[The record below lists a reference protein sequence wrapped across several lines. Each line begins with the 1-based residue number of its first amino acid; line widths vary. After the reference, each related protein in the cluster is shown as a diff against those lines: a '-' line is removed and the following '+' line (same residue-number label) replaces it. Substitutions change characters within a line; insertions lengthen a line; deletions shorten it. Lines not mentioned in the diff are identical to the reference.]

1 MSSIR
6 ARLLVAL
13 IVLVAL
19 ISLLAAGVT
28 YRRVLIETSTLFDY
42 QLRQMAL
49 SLRSQIS
56 LAPRIV
62 ELPPDQGDTDFV
74 VQIWDVFGART
85 YVSRPGLPMIN
96 QTVLGYADLN
106 LRGQTWRAYGLQTA
120 DGVIQIAQPAKVREA
135 LARAAAERVVIPLIF
150 LLPIM
155 IGAVAWIVSRGLLP
169 LRFVAA
175 EVQRR
180 DARTLAPLGIEH
192 LPSEIEPLVGEL
204 NRLLERLQ
212 RAFSA
217 QRAFIADAAHE
228 LRSPLTA
235 LRLQLQLLDRAPD
248 EAERIEARAR
258 LGAAVERAIHLA
270 EQLLALARSEPE
282 ADIDFERV
290 DLAAVAAEG
299 IKDTHDLAVAKNID
313 LGLDAASD
321 LYIQGNREA
330 LRTLVRNLVD
340 NAVRY
345 TPSGGSVQVRCSS
358 TPTEAIF
365 EVNDTGPGIAPADR
379 ERVFD
384 RFYRRAA
391 AQEGGTGLGLAIV
404 KAIAERHG
412 ATVDLGEAP
421 GGGLRVRVA
430 FPRAA

>member
-13 IVLVAL
+13 MVLVAL

-28 YRRVLIETSTLFDY
+28 YRRVLSETSTLFDY

-96 QTVLGYADLN
+96 QTVLGYADLT

-120 DGVIQIAQPAKVREA
+120 DGVIQIAQPTKVREA
-135 LARAAAERVVIPLIF
+135 LARAAAERVVIPLIL

-180 DARTLAPLGIEH
+180 DARTLAPLGTDH
-192 LPSEIEPLVGEL
+192 LPSEIEPLVSEL

-248 EAERIEARAR
+248 EPQRFEARAR
-258 LGAAVERAIHLA
+258 LGAAVDRAIHLA

-282 ADIDFERV
+282 AAMEFERV

-345 TPSGGSVQVRCSS
+345 TPAGGRVQVRCSR
-358 TPTEAIF
+358 TPAETLLEI
-365 EVNDTGPGIAPADR
+365 NDTGPGITPADR

-412 ATVDLGEAP
+412 APVDLGEAP
-421 GGGLRVRVA
+421 GGGLRVRVI
-430 FPRAA
+430 FPRPS

>member
-28 YRRVLIETSTLFDY
+28 YRRVLSETSTLFDY

-62 ELPPDQGDTDFV
+62 ELPPDQGDSDFV

-96 QTVLGYADLN
+96 QTVLGYADLSV
-106 LRGQTWRAYGLQTA
+106 RGQTWRAYGLQTA
-120 DGVIQIAQPAKVREA
+120 DGVIQIAQPVQVREG
-135 LARAAAERVVIPLIF
+135 LARAAAERVIIPLVL

-169 LRFVAA
+169 LRYVAA

-180 DARTLAPLGIEH
+180 DARTLAPLGTAD
-192 LPSEIEPLVGEL
+192 LPREIEPLVSEL

-235 LRLQLQLLDRAPD
+235 LRLQLQLLDRASD
-248 EAERIEARAR
+248 EAERLEARTR

-282 ADIDFERV
+282 VPIDFESV
-290 DLAAVAAEG
+290 DLSAAAAEG
-299 IKDTHDLAVAKNID
+299 IRDSHDLALARSVD
-313 LGLDAASD
+313 LGLDAAPG
-321 LYIQGNREA
+321 LVIEGNREA

-345 TPSGGSVQVRCSS
+345 TPSGGSVQVRCRC
-358 TPTEAIF
+358 TAI
-365 EVNDTGPGIAPADR
+365 EVMLEVDDTGPGIAPADR

-391 AQEGGTGLGLAIV
+391 SQEGGTGLGLAIV
-404 KAIAERHG
+404 KAIALRH
-412 ATVDLGEAP
+412 AARIDLGESHS
-421 GGGLRVRVA
+421 GGLQVRVT
-430 FPRAA
+430 FPRAS